1 MRGAIRTTRTVRS
14 VVAAAAALAIVALAG
29 CSSDDGIANEGDS
42 GYVSGNRAIQEFPAD
57 ERQAAP
63 SFGGTLSNGD
73 EWTSDDHAGEVM
85 VVNFWYAACPPCRVE
100 APFLAELATEYDGEV
115 TFIGVNVRD
124 GAAQATAF
132 DETFG
137 IPYESILDAD
147 TGDAQL
153 AFVEAGTITPTA
165 VPTTLV
171 IAADGTIAARVT
183 GALPEASILATILDD
198 ELA

>member
-1 MRGAIRTTRTVRS
+1 MRQPRPLRAAIA
-14 VVAAAAALAIVALAG
+14 VAAVAIAVLAG
-29 CSSDDGIANEGDS
+29 CSTGDGVANQGDT
-42 GYVSGNRAIQEFPAD
+42 GYISGNGAVEEFPAS
-57 ERQAAP
+57 ERQEAP
-63 SFGGTLSNGD
+63 SFGGTLASGE
-73 EWTSDDHAGEVM
+73 EWSSDDHADEVM

-100 APFLAELATEYDGEV
+100 APLLAELAAEYDGDV

-124 GAAQATAF
+124 GAAQADAF

-137 IPYESILDAD
+137 VPYESILDAD

-153 AFVEAGTITPTA
+153 AFAGTITPTA

-171 IAADGTIAARVT
+171 IAADGTIAARIT
-183 GALPEASILATILDD
+183 GMLEEASILATILDD

>member
-1 MRGAIRTTRTVRS
+1 MRTTRTVRS
-14 VVAAAAALAIVALAG
+14 AVAAAAALAILALAA
-29 CSSDDGIANEGDS
+29 CSSGDGIANQGDS
-42 GYVSGNRAIQEFPAD
+42 GYISGNGAVEEFPAN
-57 ERQAAP
+57 ERIDAP
-63 SFGGTLSNGD
+63 DFGGTLTNGD
-73 EWTSDDHAGEVM
+73 EWSSQDHADEVM

-100 APFLAELATEYDGEV
+100 APMLTELATEYDGDV

-124 GAAQATAF
+124 GAAQANAF
-132 DETFG
+132 DESFD

-147 TGDAQL
+147 TSDAQL
-153 AFVEAGTITPTA
+153 AFAGTITPTA

>member
-1 MRGAIRTTRTVRS
+1 MRATRTIRT
-14 VVAAAAALAIVALAG
+14 AALAAFAIVALAG
-29 CSSDDGIANEGDS
+29 CSSGDDGIAGQGDS
-42 GYVSGNRAIQEFPAD
+42 GYISGNGAVEEFPAG
-57 ERQAAP
+57 ERIDAP
-63 SFGGTLSNGD
+63 DFGGTLTDGE
-73 EWTSDDHAGEVM
+73 EWSSQDHADEVM

-100 APFLAELATEYDGEV
+100 APMLTELATEYDGDV

-124 GAAQATAF
+124 GAAQANAF
-132 DETFG
+132 DESFG

-153 AFVEAGTITPTA
+153 AFSGTITPTA

-171 IAADGTIAARVT
+171 IAADGTIAARIT